1 MRVAGTRSVLSAV
14 VMLVGLSSA
23 ALAQTP
29 VQPQPTD
36 PNMPS
41 RQSTPPE
48 KVAPDATTGSSGT
61 LSDRLSNTDGVVKPP
76 ADNTT
81 DMRVIPPAPG
91 AGTMPIITPNETT
104 GGAQP
109 K

>member
-1 MRVAGTRSVLSAV
+1 MSAHRTRGLVLGCLV
-14 VMLVGLSSA
+14 VGLSSA

-41 RQSTPPE
+41 RQNTVPE
-48 KVAPDATTGSSGT
+48 KIEPGSTGATGGT
-61 LSDRLSNTDGVVKPP
+61 LSERLNRTDGVITPP
-76 ADNTT
+76 SNINPG
-81 DMRVIPPAPG
+81 MSVPAPVPDP
-91 AGTMPIITPNETT
+91 GTTPVIKPGETT